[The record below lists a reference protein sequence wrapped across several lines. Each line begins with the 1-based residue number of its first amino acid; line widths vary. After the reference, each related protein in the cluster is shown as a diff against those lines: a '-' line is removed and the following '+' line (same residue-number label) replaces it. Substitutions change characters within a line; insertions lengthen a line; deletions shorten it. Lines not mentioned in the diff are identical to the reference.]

1 MKYIVIPFL
10 SWIIAGSCKFLI
22 NYFRFGKKATNLIGY
37 GGFPSTHITIISSA
51 VFLYGIENGIENGIF
66 SIAIAFLLITIIDAH
81 GLRRKVGNQ
90 ARVINLLQIHQK
102 MESPIILRER
112 MGHTW
117 FEILGG
123 LILGIIIA
131 FGISR
136 I

>member
-1 MKYIVIPFL
+1 MKYIIIPFL
-10 SWIIAGSCKFLI
+10 SWIIAGSCKFII
-22 NYFRFGKKATNLIGY
+22 NYFRFGKKANKLIGY
-37 GGFPSTHITIISSA
+37 GGFPSTHITIVSSA

-66 SIAIAFLLITIIDAH
+66 SIAMAFLLITIIDAH
-81 GLRRKVGNQ
+81 GLRRKIGSQ
-90 ARVINLLQIHQK
+90 AKVINRLQTYQK
-102 MESPIILRER
+102 IESPIILRER

-131 FGISR
+131 YCMSR